1 MAKRKL
7 SQHQSRRIKKKQDA
21 SNAKAASP
29 LDAIDDQTLG
39 AEQEGRVIAHYGT
52 QVDIEYGNNESIR
65 CFLRANLDP
74 VITGDRIVWQRGE
87 DLGVVVSRHPRSSLL
102 SRPDTY
108 GKLKPV
114 AANVD
119 QIIVT
124 IAPQPEFFT
133 NLIDRYLV
141 VAELNH
147 IKPLILINKADLIDD
162 ENAEKFE
169 DLKESYSGIGYQVLL
184 FSAKTEIGVNA
195 LISQLRDKTSILVGQ
210 SGVGKSSILKLLMP
224 EEEIQVGQLSD
235 AKNKGRHTTTHSQL
249 FHFSGGGECID
260 SPGIRE
266 FGLWNLEAPDVIKGF
281 VELNALTDQCKFRDC
296 SHNHEPGCA
305 IQNARKEKAIS
316 ETRFISYQRIV
327 ASLDDVQIKTPHK

>member
-7 SQHQSRRIKKKQDA
+7 SQHQSRRIKKKQEA
-21 SNAKAASP
+21 SNAKASSA
-29 LDAIDDQTLG
+29 LDTIDDQTLG

-52 QVDIEYGNNESIR
+52 QVDVEYGEKESIR
-65 CFLRANLDP
+65 CFLRANLGP
-74 VITGDRIVWQRGE
+74 VITGDKIVWQRGE
-87 DLGVVVSRHPRSSLL
+87 DLGVVVSCHPRSSLL

-162 ENAEKFE
+162 ENSAKFA
-169 DLKESYSGIGYQVLL
+169 DLKESYSSIGYQVLL
-184 FSAKTEIGVNA
+184 FSAKAEIGVDE
-195 LISQLRDKTSILVGQ
+195 LTSQLRDKTSILVGQ

-249 FHFSGGGECID
+249 FHFTGGGECID

-266 FGLWNLEAPDVIKGF
+266 FGLWNLEAPDVINGF

-305 IQNARKEKAIS
+305 IQTALKQNKIS
-316 ETRFISYQRIV
+316 ESRFTSYQRIV
-327 ASLDDVQIKTPHK
+327 ASLDDVQIKTSQK